1 MFHTCTCIHTFYQRR
16 THLYAQTNMHIHA
29 ANKYAMEL
37 SETCTKTIRACKTES
52 YMHTPSWVKMHS
64 LHTLQAKLDQA
75 ILWLFRGTPL
85 IVRSDDDD

>member
-1 MFHTCTCIHTFYQRR
+1 
-16 THLYAQTNMHIHA
+16 
-29 ANKYAMEL
+29 
-37 SETCTKTIRACKTES
+37 
-52 YMHTPSWVKMHS
+52 MHTPSWVKMHS